1 MTVFLTPWLV
11 FTFLTIFVPPFLVSF
26 FISFLCACAAA
37 AATNDPQTFRRSLH
51 FMPAASQS
59 ARVSGCAAATAPE
72 PQTFAPS
79 FQVMPAASQSAR
91 VSGCGVSSAA
101 NAYPPQAK
109 PNVNARTSTGDL
121 IAIPPSD
128 DGILTIPHS
137 NFTLQHSFC
146 GPEQG
151 RDATKY
157 QVKDSKRGPPREQ
170 PWPVC
175 QAVEGFARP
184 CGPSFSALLL

>member
-1 MTVFLTPWLV
+1 M
-11 FTFLTIFVPPFLVSF
+11 VSAL
-26 FISFLCACAAA
+26 S
-37 AATNDPQTFRRSLH
+37 QTLETSY
-51 FMPAASQS
+51 
-59 ARVSGCAAATAPE
+59 V
-72 PQTFAPS
+72 
-79 FQVMPAASQSAR
+79 VMPAASQSAR

-157 QVKDSKRGPPREQ
+157 QVKDSKRGLRGSNHDQFAKPWKGLRGLAGPLFRRPCCRGWHAPPSR
-170 PWPVC
+170 PLRLPPAGRRGATTGVNLL
-175 QAVEGFARP
+175 ARP
-184 CGPSFSALLL
+184 DAAARASTPKVE